1 MGEQSLG
8 LPSGM
13 SELQVRDVSLA
24 VAGKSIMYEWS
35 VMGKLMPPD
44 GKESVRKF
52 DILLDR
58 KGHVGSRF

>member
-1 MGEQSLG
+1 
-8 LPSGM
+8 M

-44 GKESVRKF
+44 RKESVRKF